1 MRNKIFYLAGIG
13 TTFFGTSIFNF
24 VINWWLIKETGS
36 PELLGLITTIS
47 FFPTIFLNV
56 FSGYLVD
63 KWNKKKVMI
72 ITDLIS
78 GLTCLVAFI
87 FLKDTL
93 SIIILITLIVTLRV
107 TYTFFSVASKSIITL
122 LFSKDDFLNVN
133 KTQSVIKQAAELI
146 SPLLAGGIVLII
158 SPSFFILFNG
168 ISFFISAFLELQ
180 LKIKNNVSIS
190 KNKQKLLDGYIYIYQ
205 NKKIFISILSALV
218 ANFFLAGVM
227 IMIPYISIEILGQ
240 DYLYSILMTLE
251 AIGAITAPFLMKYI
265 DRDKNNFMI
274 YLFLTAIGIF
284 TCFPNQYL
292 LMIGVFLCGFFVS
305 AFNISFFTY
314 VQLNTKEENIGKV
327 TGVIYSSAVIA
338 MPIGTAFFTF
348 LSKLTNQY
356 TIVVIG
362 SIFLIFIGLL
372 FLFRRNMLEN

>member
-168 ISFFISAFLELQ
+168 ISF
-180 LKIKNNVSIS
+180 
-190 KNKQKLLDGYIYIYQ
+190 
-205 NKKIFISILSALV
+205 
-218 ANFFLAGVM
+218 
-227 IMIPYISIEILGQ
+227 
-240 DYLYSILMTLE
+240 
-251 AIGAITAPFLMKYI
+251 
-265 DRDKNNFMI
+265 
-274 YLFLTAIGIF
+274 
-284 TCFPNQYL
+284 
-292 LMIGVFLCGFFVS
+292 
-305 AFNISFFTY
+305 
-314 VQLNTKEENIGKV
+314 
-327 TGVIYSSAVIA
+327 
-338 MPIGTAFFTF
+338 
-348 LSKLTNQY
+348 
-356 TIVVIG
+356 
-362 SIFLIFIGLL
+362 
-372 FLFRRNMLEN
+372 